1 MKADKTLMNMPALD
15 LSLDVRELIE
25 KHFKGMYSG
34 EIGVSTIKGGQSAAN
49 AALASLDISGYA
61 HLRSEVLP
69 KNKRGATVLSPYI
82 RHNLLTLSEVFD
94 AVKHAPFKD
103 REKFHDELFWQE
115 YARHLYARIGTRL
128 FANLRFEANAV
139 SFGDG
144 WNRDMVCIDEV
155 VSELEAD
162 GWLVNQTRMW
172 LASHWTVRSGVGW
185 LSGQERMFRELLDGS
200 RAANVLG
207 WQWTV
212 GAGTGKPYGFA
223 KWQVDKRAPGLCTKC
238 SLNGNCPIQ
247 EFPEEVSLRQ
257 VQRDPI
263 LDHDAD
269 VERTTGPLTPLRNRI
284 ATHVMLTIDSL
295 GDNDAALQANPQLP
309 AVFVFNEAALTK
321 LQLSSRRVAFYL
333 QTLQDLNTRRPVHV
347 LMGDPYEFA
356 RDNAVAVTYAP
367 VPSFNKFANLAEVHP
382 YPWLRQP
389 HAGSVRSFSSWRSQ
403 FKS

>member
-34 EIGVSTIKGGQSAAN
+34 EIGVSTIKGGQTAAN
-49 AALASLDISGYA
+49 AALASLDILGYA
-61 HLRSEVLP
+61 HSRSEVLP

-139 SFGDG
+139 SSGDG

-212 GAGTGKPYGFA
+212 GAGEWEGRF
-223 KWQVDKRAPGLCTKC
+223 
-238 SLNGNCPIQ
+238 
-247 EFPEEVSLRQ
+247 
-257 VQRDPI
+257 
-263 LDHDAD
+263 
-269 VERTTGPLTPLRNRI
+269 
-284 ATHVMLTIDSL
+284 
-295 GDNDAALQANPQLP
+295 
-309 AVFVFNEAALTK
+309 
-321 LQLSSRRVAFYL
+321 
-333 QTLQDLNTRRPVHV
+333 
-347 LMGDPYEFA
+347 
-356 RDNAVAVTYAP
+356 
-367 VPSFNKFANLAEVHP
+367 
-382 YPWLRQP
+382 
-389 HAGSVRSFSSWRSQ
+389 
-403 FKS
+403 